1 MQVKKRTLY
10 IICPIVLLIA
20 IMGSIGYARY
30 SEKIEAERAVQRAVD
45 AYNWEVE
52 REYKRMK
59 SQYEDYVET
68 INDNSYSYDF
78 RKRYIR
84 KVYDLIGY
92 QYSYDY
98 DAFDV
103 WSFSQKQR
111 QNEEQDLSMLKSKAA
126 DKVYKS
132 INE

>member
-20 IMGSIGYARY
+20 IVGSIGYARY
-30 SEKIEAERAVQRAVD
+30 SEKIEAERAIQRAVD

>member
-1 MQVKKRTLY
+1 
-10 IICPIVLLIA
+10 
-20 IMGSIGYARY
+20 MGSIGYSRY
-30 SEKIEAERAVQRAVD
+30 SDKKEAERAIERAVD

-59 SQYEDYVET
+59 SQYEDYIET

-84 KVYDLIGY
+84 KVYDLLGY

-98 DAFDV
+98 EAFDV

-111 QNEEQDLSMLKSKAA
+111 QNEEQDLVMLKSKAA

-132 INE
+132 INN

>member
-10 IICPIVLLIA
+10 IACPIFLLIA
-20 IMGSIGYARY
+20 IIGGVGY
-30 SEKIEAERAVQRAVD
+30 SKYSDKKATEKAIERAVD

-52 REYKRMK
+52 REYDSMKR
-59 SQYEDYVET
+59 QYEDYVET
-68 INDNSYSYDF
+68 INDNSYSLDF

-98 DAFDV
+98 EAFDV

-111 QNEEQDLSMLKSKAA
+111 QNKEQDLSMLKSKAA

-132 INE
+132 LHE

>member
-10 IICPIVLLIA
+10 IAGPIVLLIVIA
-20 IMGSIGYARY
+20 GCIGYSRY
-30 SEKIEAERAVQRAVD
+30 SDKKEAERTIERAVET
-45 AYNWEVE
+45 YNWEVE

-98 DAFDV
+98 EAFDV

-111 QNEEQDLSMLKSKAA
+111 QNKEQDLSMLKSKAA
-126 DKVYKS
+126 EKVYKS
-132 INE
+132 IME

>member
-10 IICPIVLLIA
+10 IVCPIVLLIVIA
-20 IMGSIGYARY
+20 GSFGYSKY
-30 SEKIEAERAVQRAVD
+30 SEKKEAARAIERAVD
-45 AYNWEVE
+45 AYKWEVE
-52 REYKRMK
+52 REYNRLK

-98 DAFDV
+98 EAFDV

-111 QNEEQDLSMLKSKAA
+111 QNKEQDLSMLKSKAA
-126 DKVYKS
+126 ESVYQS
-132 INE
+132 LNE

>member
-1 MQVKKRTLY
+1 MY
-10 IICPIVLLIA
+10 IVCPIVLLIA
-20 IMGSIGYARY
+20 VVGSVGYSRY
-30 SEKIEAERAVQRAVD
+30 SDKKAAERAIERAVD

-98 DAFDV
+98 EAFDV

-132 INE
+132 LSE

>member
-10 IICPIVLLIA
+10 IVCPIVLLIA
-20 IMGSIGYARY
+20 VVGSVGYSRY
-30 SEKIEAERAVQRAVD
+30 SDKKAAERAIERAVD

-98 DAFDV
+98 EAFDV

-132 INE
+132 LSE

>member
-10 IICPIVLLIA
+10 IACPIVLLI
-20 IMGSIGYARY
+20 IIGGCIGYSKY
-30 SEKIEAERAVQRAVD
+30 SEKKQTERAIERAVD
-45 AYNWEVE
+45 DYNWEVE

-68 INDNSYSYDF
+68 INDDSYSYDF

-98 DAFDV
+98 EAFDV

-111 QNEEQDLSMLKSKAA
+111 QNKDQDLSMLKAKAA

-132 INE
+132 ITE

>member
-10 IICPIVLLIA
+10 IVCPIILLIA
-20 IMGSIGYARY
+20 IVGSASY
-30 SEKIEAERAVQRAVD
+30 SIYSDRKDAERAIERAVYV
-45 AYNWEVE
+45 YNWEVE

-98 DAFDV
+98 EAFDV

-132 INE
+132 FNK

>member
-1 MQVKKRTLY
+1 MQVRKRTLY
-10 IICPIVLLIA
+10 IVCPIALLI
-20 IMGSIGYARY
+20 IIVGSIGYSRY
-30 SEKIEAERAVQRAVD
+30 SDKKEAERAIERAVD

-52 REYKRMK
+52 REYKRLK

-98 DAFDV
+98 EAFDV

-132 INE
+132 LSE

>member
-10 IICPIVLLIA
+10 VACPMVLLI
-20 IMGSIGYARY
+20 ILGGSIVYSKY
-30 SEKIEAERAVQRAVD
+30 SEKKHTERAIEQAVD

-68 INDNSYSYDF
+68 INDDSHSYDF

-98 DAFDV
+98 EAFDV
-103 WSFSQKQR
+103 WSFSQKQQ
-111 QNEEQDLSMLKSKAA
+111 QNKDQDLSMLKSKAA
-126 DKVYKS
+126 DKVYKTVT
-132 INE
+132 E

>member
-10 IICPIVLLIA
+10 VVCTIVSLIA
-20 IMGSIGYARY
+20 ITGGIGYSRY
-30 SEKIEAERAVQRAVD
+30 SEKIEAERAIQRAVD

-59 SQYEDYVET
+59 SQYDDYVET
-68 INDNSYSYDF
+68 INDDSYSYDF

-111 QNEEQDLSMLKSKAA
+111 QNKQQDLSMLKSKAA

>member
-1 MQVKKRTLY
+1 M
-10 IICPIVLLIA
+10 
-20 IMGSIGYARY
+20 
-30 SEKIEAERAVQRAVD
+30 
-45 AYNWEVE
+45 
-52 REYKRMK
+52 
-59 SQYEDYVET
+59 SQYEDYVEI

-92 QYSYDY
+92 QYSYYDY
-98 DAFDV
+98 GAFDV
-103 WSFSQKQR
+103 WSFSLKQR

-132 INE
+132 LSE